1 MWWIRVALSLVT
13 SYSLQNERTP
23 TSHNLSTTCSL
34 EVVTRADRFLLGH
47 TDGSIVTASWA
58 IVQAALLRV
67 LLSLVYHWATDRHWA
82 ATQWLAR
89 PAHCLGS
96 AKTTWWSWLLVADD
110 AAEAS
115 IRRQVRLH
123 FMSGVAVLLN
133 ISLAQLQSS
142 CWLVKLVCR
151 IWQDQRL
158 VYRASR
164 SSSLHTRLYCL
175 LGLNGT
181 LFATHLLAVELL
193 LGSKGTCRAS
203 HLRIALESLQVILAR
218 AKFHCLLFLLLKG
231 LCSGLWL
238 AKYHILSN
246 SISISAL
253 GISFSCDSCMRFA
266 VAFLTSI
273 TSHTH
278 HLDKNFLCIL
288 QALEQRGI
296 LNLKLL
302 LVWLLQGTFFNFF
315 LWVDES
321 YDTWAWSENQFWLV
335 TENHLDNLVAVS

>member
-1 MWWIRVALSLVT
+1 MALSLVT

-34 EVVTRADRFLLGH
+34 EVVTRADRLLLGH
-47 TDGSIVTASWA
+47 TDRSLVTASWA

-67 LLSLVYHWATDRHWA
+67 LLSLVHHWATDWHWT
-82 ATQWLAR
+82 ATQRLAR
-89 PAHCLGS
+89 PAYCLGG
-96 AKTTWWSWLLVADD
+96 AKATRRSWLLVADD
-110 AAEAS
+110 TAEAS
-115 IRRQVRLH
+115 ICRQVRLH
-123 FMSGVAVLLN
+123 FVSGVAVLLN
-133 ISLAQLQSS
+133 VSLAQLQ
-142 CWLVKLVCR
+142 CGRWLVKLVWR

-164 SSSLHTRLYCL
+164 SSSLDTRLYCL

-203 HLRIALESLQVILAR
+203 YLRITLESLQVILAR
-218 AKFHCLLFLLLKG
+218 AEFHCLLFLLLKG

-238 AKYHILSN
+238 TKHHILSN
-246 SISISAL
+246 SFSISAL
-253 GISFSCDSCMRFA
+253 CVSFSCDSCMRFT

-273 TSHTH
+273 TLHTH

-302 LVWLLQGTFFNFF
+302 LVWLLERTFFYFL

-321 YDTWAWSENQFWLV
+321 HDTRAWGEHQFWLV